1 MIFGKKEKSK
11 KTTGSQENP
20 TSEVSV
26 QNEESKNIKGVSDKK
41 RINKIE
47 PTKNPKKRVVFV
59 SFINIAGIIAIM
71 VLLGRLPTMALELK
85 QIKNALLAAERTTEA
100 NVAELELQSHQE
112 VVNKLLGV
120 FPDEAGLIGFV
131 QEIEALKEQGSVIN
145 FSFANQIP
153 VYDKT
158 GFLGIPV
165 AIELEGNWEQIGND
179 LVKLQGL
186 PYLFRP
192 ISVSIR
198 ERDESYLINVMY
210 GGFLYVDESLGKN
223 R

>member
-1 MIFGKKEKSK
+1 MIFSKKEKSK
-11 KTTGSQENP
+11 KVTDSQGNP

-26 QNEESKNIKGVSDKK
+26 QDERSKNMKDISDKK
-41 RINKIE
+41 RRKKIE
-47 PTKNPKKRVVFV
+47 PTKNPAKRVVVV
-59 SFINIAGIIAIM
+59 SLINIVGIITIL
-71 VLLGRLPTMALELK
+71 VLLGRLPTMASELK
-85 QIKNALLAAERTTEA
+85 QVKNALLAAERTTEA
-100 NVAELELQSHQE
+100 NVAELELQSHEE
-112 VVNKLLGV
+112 VINKLLGV
-120 FPDEAGLIGFV
+120 IPDEAGLIGFV
-131 QEIEALKEQGSVIN
+131 QEIEALKEQGSVKR

-179 LVKLQGL
+179 LVKLQEL

-192 ISVSIR
+192 ISVNIR

-210 GGFLYVDESLGKN
+210 GGFLYVDESLGKD
-223 R
+223 